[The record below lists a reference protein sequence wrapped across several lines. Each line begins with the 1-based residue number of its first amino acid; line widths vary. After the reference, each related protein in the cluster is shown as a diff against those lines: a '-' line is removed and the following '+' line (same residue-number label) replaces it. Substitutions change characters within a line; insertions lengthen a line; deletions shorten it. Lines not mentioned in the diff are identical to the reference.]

1 MSETER
7 QRERKRERIKVKMNI
22 FKNSKHTHKK
32 SIQERQVHSV
42 KLNRRERRERAR
54 DIEKG
59 EKEQDDRK

>member
-1 MSETER
+1 
-7 QRERKRERIKVKMNI
+7 MNI
-22 FKNSKHTHKK
+22 FKNSKHTQKK